1 MLEIILYI
9 FLVVTTIISFYFRKK
24 FKNSIYKYFAYFLVF
39 LCITETLSQ
48 IFNKNNALVY
58 NFYTL
63 IAFNFYFIFYYQ
75 IFREQKNK
83 RIMVLFI
90 LSFMIFY
97 IVDTLFLTKDL
108 FYHLLNNTVVFG
120 SFLTIITLIVFL
132 FEIIKNKDIV
142 FNIKKT
148 FIFWVSVGLL
158 LFYIGILPIMITF
171 YYLKTDNN
179 QIYSVI
185 ITLLNYIM
193 LGSFSYGY
201 IYSDKKYNY

>member
-1 MLEIILYI
+1 MLQTFFYILLI
-9 FLVVTTIISFYFRKK
+9 TTIFTSFYFKNK
-24 FKNSIYKYFAYFLVF
+24 FENSIYKYFAYFLVF

-63 IAFNFYFIFYYQ
+63 ISFNFYFIFYYQ
-75 IFREQKNK
+75 IFRDKTNKQK
-83 RIMVLFI
+83 IILFFISFI
-90 LSFMIFY
+90 LFYLMDSFFI
-97 IVDTLFLTKDL
+97 TKDISH
-108 FYHLLNNTVVFG
+108 HLLNNTVVFG
-120 SFLTIITLIVFL
+120 SFLTIIMLILFL
-132 FEIIKNKDIV
+132 FEIIKNETVV

-148 FIFWVSVGLL
+148 FIFWISVGLL
-158 LFYIGILPIMITF
+158 LFYIGILPIMITI

-201 IYSDKKYNY
+201 IYSDEKYNY